1 VTQTIGG
8 RIAQARRQLGVEERR
23 DLARTEI
30 AEACG
35 VDPSM
40 ISLYELGKNVPRED
54 ALTKLADFL
63 GVTPAYL
70 RYGVPNANG
79 TAEARQAA
87 EADVISRGGG
97 GSFTPLKTLAEL
109 HATKQPTAKKVSR
122 RKAGGEGKGR

>member
-1 VTQTIGG
+1 VSKTLGE
-8 RIAQARRQLGVEERR
+8 RLAQARREKGVREWR

-70 RYGVPNANG
+70 RYGVESPREPEVIPASMFVDAP
-79 TAEARQAA
+79 TSRSIAAKAAA
-87 EADVISRGGG
+87 EKA
-97 GSFTPLKTLAEL
+97 A
-109 HATKQPTAKKVSR
+109 AKKR
-122 RKAGGEGKGR
+122 RA

>member
-23 DLARTEI
+23 DVTRGEI
-30 AEACG
+30 ATAVG
-35 VDPSM
+35 VDASTV
-40 ISLYELGKNVPRED
+40 SLWEADKKSPRED
-54 ALTKLADFL
+54 ALAKLAEFL
-63 GVTPAYL
+63 HVTPAFL
-70 RYGVPNANG
+70 RYGVRDTDGSA
-79 TAEARQAA
+79 AARTAA
-87 EADVISRGGG
+87 EADIVARGGG